1 MFKIGQTVRRI
12 KADRFGS
19 MKVGD
24 TAVIERVVDGGGWL
38 ILKGETI
45 GTGQVCLSS
54 NFELVEEKKNYSEY
68 TFSVSSPFLEDR
80 SDIQK
85 ELSRDRPLAIVK
97 CSDGTVSVV
106 IHQSI
111 FMKSCIMDPEY
122 SQRLEDALDD
132 LLAHN
137 KLSDG
142 KLKGVVK
149 AVKDI
154 RNGSILKE
162 YKNPVEYTVTILEV

>member
-1 MFKIGQTVRRI
+1 MFKIGQTVRRVNM
-12 KADRFGS
+12 DNGS

-24 TAVIERVVDGGGWL
+24 TAVIERVVNGNEL
-38 ILKGETI
+38 ILRGEEPAPEHVFCSI
-45 GTGQVCLSS
+45 

-68 TFSVSSPFLEDR
+68 TFSVSSPYLKDPQEIR
-80 SDIQK
+80 E

-106 IHQSI
+106 VHQSI
-111 FMKSCIMDPEY
+111 FMKARIMDPKY

-132 LLAHN
+132 LLAHDR
-137 KLSDG
+137 LSDG

-162 YKNPVEYTVTILEV
+162 YKNSVEYTVTILEM